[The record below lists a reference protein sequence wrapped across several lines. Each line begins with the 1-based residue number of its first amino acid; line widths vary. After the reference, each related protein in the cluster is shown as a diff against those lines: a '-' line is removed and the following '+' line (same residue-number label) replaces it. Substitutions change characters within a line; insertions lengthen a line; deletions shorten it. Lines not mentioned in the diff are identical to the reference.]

1 MVSRFRRVPNKC
13 GRIFGIYSKK
23 EIDEL
28 ISIELNMKNRVR
40 KKKKKTKLLG
50 VKTFKMLSRR
60 YHSKIVHLL
69 SNLFYFFAENISH
82 K

>member
-1 MVSRFRRVPNKC
+1 VEEYLES
-13 GRIFGIYSKK
+13 IQK

-40 KKKKKTKLLG
+40 KKKKTKLLG

-69 SNLFYFFAENISH
+69 SNLFYFFAENIYINNRFRLIPLILT
-82 K
+82 

>member
-1 MVSRFRRVPNKC
+1 VEEYLES
-13 GRIFGIYSKK
+13 IQK

-40 KKKKKTKLLG
+40 KKKKTKLLG

-69 SNLFYFFAENISH
+69 SNLFYFFAENILH